1 MSLGMGLSAAVI
13 RGGGQGD
20 GYVPT
25 PAPVFTGAIGNL
37 TYNTGEAITPVDVSG
52 EFSGAITSYAAV
64 GAWPDGIGVDAGTG
78 IINGTSSDEG
88 VATGLRVQAIGPGGI
103 VNSNTFTTTGNA
115 VNNAPT
121 GSSNIV
127 TTTEDTAYIF
137 SAADFGYSD
146 VDGDVL
152 ASIKITAL
160 ESAGDLTLNGGAVNQ
175 NQVITKA
182 DIDAGLLLF
191 TPATNANGVSYD
203 SFGFSVNDGT
213 EDSGATYT
221 ITIDVTAVNDAP
233 TGTVTID
240 NMTPTEGDVLT
251 AGNTLADADGMGAI
265 GYQWQR
271 DGVDISGETGTAYTT
286 VTADVGAAIR
296 VVAGY
301 TDGGGSAE
309 SVASVSTSAV
319 VAAPSAQTRKFLTF
333 GGSQYA
339 VADVT
344 GLPASI
350 AFSTQFSSTS
360 TVVDARI
367 LSFVN
372 ASQNSSKIAI
382 GADISDPS
390 KLRIFYGSLAGG
402 TGAAVSLTGNLND
415 GQLHTVSG
423 VITFGTSMEWEIDG
437 IAQPTITGIGVPTTA
452 EIDTLSVGAFFR
464 GTGVLSFYTGVVANV
479 TVLDNSDGSPVVGWD
494 ISSGSTTTESPS
506 IGTGDLTLVNVAPGH
521 WEEFTLSGS
530 EWLSAEYV
538 GDPGFDDLGWWLL
551 PNAQTTISGGE
562 VHYAAAPAGGVYR
575 ADVVAAGHRY
585 KTSFDVTSYVTGNLF
600 ARLGV
605 ADGIA
610 RSAVGS
616 YTDYI
621 VAGTANTVCGLRC
634 ASGSTISVDN
644 YSVKRVLEI
653 AA

>member
-88 VATGLRVQAIGPGGI
+88 VAAGLRVQAIGPGGI

-127 TTTEDTAYIF
+127 STTEDNAYIF

-146 VDGDVL
+146 QDGDVL

-160 ESAGDLTLNGGAVNQ
+160 ESAGDLKLNGGAVNQ

-191 TPATNANGVSYD
+191 TPAANANGVSYD

-213 EDSGATYT
+213 EDSLATYT

-233 TGTVTID
+233 TGTVTTD

-296 VVAGY
+296 VVASY

-319 VAAPSAQTRKFLTF
+319 VAAPSAQTRKFLTHD
-333 GGSQYA
+333 G
-339 VADVT
+339 
-344 GLPASI
+344 I
-350 AFSTQFSSTS
+350 STS
-360 TVVDARI
+360 ATFPAALALAAGDYISFDAQVDGNRAIIGQSSGYNSAITMNTNLGRVVIRPGWVDVI
-367 LSFVN
+367 WSGLTISTDTLHSV
-372 ASQNSSKIAI
+372 KITFD
-382 GADISDPS
+382 GADYELFFDGVSQGAQTLVTPTFKDANAMGIRFD
-390 KLRIFYGSLAGG
+390 IFQSCLVAN
-402 TGAAVSLTGNLND
+402 V
-415 GQLHTVSG
+415 HTFISG
-423 VITFGTSMEWEIDG
+423 VHTEWEIGSGNIDTED
-437 IAQPTITGIGVPTTA
+437 AITGSPSPLTYNS
-452 EIDTLSVGAFFR
+452 IDENDWEDFTLNEATSPPQWENGDQSRIIKVGA
-464 GTGVLSFYTGVVANV
+464 
-479 TVLDNSDGSPVVGWD
+479 P
-494 ISSGSTTTESPS
+494 
-506 IGTGDLTLVNVAPGH
+506 
-521 WEEFTLSGS
+521 
-530 EWLSAEYV
+530 
-538 GDPGFDDLGWWLL
+538 
-551 PNAQTTISGGE
+551 
-562 VHYAAAPAGGVYR
+562 
-575 ADVVAAGHRY
+575 
-585 KTSFDVTSYVTGNLF
+585 
-600 ARLGV
+600 
-605 ADGIA
+605 
-610 RSAVGS
+610 
-616 YTDYI
+616 
-621 VAGTANTVCGLRC
+621 
-634 ASGSTISVDN
+634 
-644 YSVKRVLEI
+644 
-653 AA
+653 

>member
-88 VATGLRVQAIGPGGI
+88 VAAGLRVQAIGPGGI

-127 TTTEDTAYIF
+127 STTEDNAYIF

-146 VDGDVL
+146 QDGDVL

-160 ESAGDLTLNGGAVNQ
+160 ESAGDLTLNGGAINQ

-213 EDSGATYT
+213 EDSVATYT

-240 NMTPTEGDVLT
+240 NMTPTEGDILT

-265 GYQWQR
+265 SYQWQR
-271 DGVDISGETGTAYTT
+271 DGVDISGETGTAYTA

-319 VAAPSAQTRKFLTF
+319 VAAPSAQTRNYLTF
-333 GGSQYA
+333 GGNSYLY
-339 VADVT
+339 VT
-344 GLPASI
+344 VVRSDTAWGVKAK
-350 AFSTQFSSTS
+350 AAWTS
-360 TVVDARI
+360 TADFSRIIAWNHPTHDVYKSILLGARENGTLQLYVEGVAASPSSVLNLDDGKLHQFEMTYDGTDVEVFVDE
-367 LSFVN
+367 
-372 ASQNSSKIAI
+372 
-382 GADISDPS
+382 GATPV
-390 KLRIFYGSLAGG
+390 LTYAAGATLETGSM
-402 TGAAVSLTGNLND
+402 V
-415 GQLHTVSG
+415 
-423 VITFGTSMEWEIDG
+423 
-437 IAQPTITGIGVPTTA
+437 
-452 EIDTLSVGAFFR
+452 LSVGARDDASGWKNFF
-464 GTGVLSFYTGVVANV
+464 TGVISDLE
-479 TVLDNSDGSPVVGWD
+479 LDNNGTVTKWD
-494 ISSGSTTTESPS
+494 IDSGSTTTESPS
-506 IGTGDLTLVNVAPGH
+506 IGTGDLTFVNVVAGD
-521 WEEFTLSGS
+521 WEEFTLTGS
-530 EWLSAEYV
+530 EWLSADYV
-538 GDPGFDDLGWWLL
+538 GELYGNSGTAQDDTDFFKLGEGDYQIK
-551 PNAQTTISGGE
+551 NASGAWKSKNFSKTPTLGRRYKYSYNGYAHGGTG
-562 VHYAAAPAGGVYR
+562 VHQVKIGTNVTSTPVDGVYSGYKVADGSNFQVRNSTATSGVDHWIKFKDFTIYR
-575 ADVVAAGHRY
+575 A
-585 KTSFDVTSYVTGNLF
+585 
-600 ARLGV
+600 LGV
-605 ADGIA
+605 AA
-610 RSAVGS
+610 
-616 YTDYI
+616 
-621 VAGTANTVCGLRC
+621 
-634 ASGSTISVDN
+634 
-644 YSVKRVLEI
+644 
-653 AA
+653 